1 MEQTVESA
9 TRYHGDISGPSIANE
24 ARTSGGSWPAVIA
37 GAFVA
42 AALSLILLALGAG
55 LGFSSVSIWS
65 NVGASASTIGMA
77 AVLWLIVMQIISS
90 SMGGY
95 LASRLRT
102 KWANIH
108 TDEVYFRD
116 TAHGFLAWAVALVI
130 TAAFL
135 ASAATSMVA
144 STASSPARETGVTAG
159 VQRQGQEL
167 DPNGYFV
174 DMLFRSD
181 GAKPDSNDALVRGEG
196 GRILANALRQ
206 KEIPT
211 ADENYLTQL
220 VATRTGL
227 THAEAEKGVSDVFM
241 SAQQAAETA
250 RKAVAHSLLW
260 AFLALLIGAFCAS
273 FGATIGGRQRDHVVV
288 I

>member
-9 TRYHGDISGPSIANE
+9 TRYHSGISEPSIANE
-24 ARTSGGSWPAVIA
+24 ARTSGVSWAAVIA

-77 AVLWLIVMQIISS
+77 TVLWLIVMQIISS

-95 LASRLRT
+95 LAGRLRT

-130 TAAFL
+130 TATFL
-135 ASAATSMVA
+135 ASAATSMA
-144 STASSPARETGVTAG
+144 GSAASSSATGPHATPGVKPQVQET
-159 VQRQGQEL
+159 
-167 DPNGYFV
+167 DPDGYFV

-181 GAKPDSNDALVRGEG
+181 SAKPDANDALVRGEG

-206 KEIPT
+206 KEIPS
-211 ADENYLTQL
+211 ADKNYLSQL

-227 THAEAEKGVSDVFM
+227 TNAGAEKRVSDVFM
-241 SAQQAAETA
+241 SAQQAAETT
-250 RKAVAHSLLW
+250 RKTVAHSLLW
-260 AFLALLIGAFCAS
+260 AFLALLIGAFCGS
-273 FGATIGGRQRDHVVV
+273 LGATIGGRQRDHVVV
-288 I
+288 V